1 LPERGVVRPLS
12 AHEFDASVVARLDF
26 DRRGFLIAERDG
38 EIVGFAHAGF
48 GPDHPEGASHRLDL
62 VLGTVAML
70 VVDPEADESEVG
82 ARLLDLAERHLRE
95 QGAQVLYAGG
105 QYPLDPF
112 YRAIYGGSEWSG
124 ILDRHEA
131 FRRVVEAAGYGEVAR
146 STLLDLDVEC
156 AEVRDPKAAI
166 LRRQTRLEVVED
178 ARPSGWWDAL
188 AIGDSSINRYRLL
201 GKVDGVEVARAST
214 WDMSAFGRFDGN
226 ARVGLRGV
234 EVAPGHRRKGFGRH
248 LVHEI
253 LRHVRSHC
261 GEVVSVTTNQN
272 NTPALALYQ
281 AVGFEAVGSA
291 MLYRKAG
298 G

>member
-1 LPERGVVRPLS
+1 MVRPLS
-12 AHEFDASVVARLDF
+12 AHEFDASVAARLDF
-26 DRRGFLIAERDG
+26 DREGLIVAEDG
-38 EIVGFAHAGF
+38 GKIVGFAHAGF
-48 GPDHPEGASHRLDL
+48 GPDQPEGASHRLDL

-70 VVDPEADESEVG
+70 VIDPRADEFEVG
-82 ARLLDLAERHLRE
+82 LPLLDRAERYLRGR
-95 QGAQVLYAGG
+95 GAQVLYAGG

-124 ILDRHEA
+124 ILDLHDV
-131 FRRVVEAAGYGEVAR
+131 FRKVVEAAGYVEVSR
-146 STLLDLDVEC
+146 STLLDLNVEC

-178 ARPSGWWDAL
+178 AGPSGWWEAL
-188 AIGDSSINRYRLL
+188 AIGEGPINRYRLL
-201 GKVDGVEVARAST
+201 GKAEGAEVARAST

-253 LRHVRSHC
+253 LRHIRNHC
-261 GEVVSVTTNQN
+261 GEIVSVATNQN
-272 NTPALALYQ
+272 NTPALALYE
-281 AVGFEAVGSA
+281 AVGFEPVGSA
-291 MLYRKAG
+291 MLYRKPG
-298 G
+298 V